1 MIRSFRHKGLA
12 RLWNE
17 NDARGVRADLVERIR
32 LRLRAI
38 HAARALSELNVPG
51 FDFHGLRGKP
61 KRYSIHIN
69 GPFCLTF
76 EWLDGEAVHMDLEQ
90 YH

>member
-17 NDARGVRADLVERIR
+17 NDARGVRTDLVERIR
-32 LRLRAI
+32 LRLRVI
-38 HAARALSELNVPG
+38 NAAAVLSELNVPG

-61 KRYSIHIN
+61 KRYSIHVN

-76 EWLDGEAVHMDLEQ
+76 EWLDGETVRVDLEQ